1 MIYLDNAATTQ
12 IDTKVLE
19 AMLPYLESQFGNP
32 GGIYKLGRDA
42 KAAVEKARKQVA
54 DLINAEPDQI
64 IFTSGATEA
73 NNMVFTITQQ
83 MLEESGRKDIYVSAI
98 EHQSVLKSAQNMA
111 IKHGFYLHT
120 FLPKKDCFS
129 EHKYL
134 AGKVNK
140 DTALVSAMY
149 ANNEVGLIQNVHEIG
164 RICKQ
169 NGALFHTDCVQ
180 AAGCNPIDVQSI
192 RCDFA
197 TLSAHKIHGPKGVGA
212 LFIKDKER
220 FSPMIFGGSDQ
231 EFGLRG
237 GTENVAGIV
246 GFGKACELAKN
257 CVDNGINTYFYSLG
271 KAFASGLQTGF
282 IRSENKDY
290 RWYFNG
296 NTGYGIKTISIT
308 FPNVDAQSLILALD
322 NQDICVS
329 AGSACD
335 SHDNVPSHVL
345 KAIGLSDDAARQTIR
360 VSFSKMNTG
369 EEVFDAGE
377 IIGRCVTDLLKTNVY
392 KG

>member
-12 IDTKVLE
+12 IDTKVLD

-42 KAAVEKARKQVA
+42 RAAVEKARKQVA

-64 IFTSGATEA
+64 VFTSGATEA

-111 IKHGFYLHT
+111 VKHGFYLHA
-120 FLPKKDCFS
+120 FMPQKDFFS
-129 EHKYL
+129 EQHYL
-134 AGKVNK
+134 AAKVNK

-149 ANNEVGLIQNVHEIG
+149 ANNEVGFIQNVHEIG
-164 RICKQ
+164 RICQQ
-169 NGALFHTDCVQ
+169 NGAMFHTDCVQ

-257 CVDNGINTYFYSLG
+257 CVDNGINTYFYNLG

-282 IRSENKDY
+282 VQSGNRDY

-296 NTGYGIKTISIT
+296 STGYGIKTISIT
-308 FPNVDAQSLILALD
+308 FPRVDAQSLILALD
-322 NQDICVS
+322 NQDVCVS

-345 KAIGLSDDAARQTIR
+345 KAFGLSDDAARQTIR
-360 VSFSKMNTG
+360 VSFSRMNTG

-377 IIGRCVTDLLKTNVY
+377 IVGRCVMDLLKTNGY
-392 KG
+392 QA